1 MRIFTFILYAF
12 LAYAFAFGAAAQ
24 PANFNLNRTGVLAYP
39 MELSS
44 LWGYEAGGRKYALVG
59 TTAGVSI
66 VDITVVGAPVE
77 VDTILCT
84 NSIWREIKTWGNYAY
99 VVADNTADGILII
112 DLSNLPTN
120 VSYEFVYPQTM
131 VGGVPEILDKGHTLI
146 FDENGVLYVSGS
158 NINAGAVVMFDVSNP
173 VLPQYLGTT
182 APVYA
187 HDCYARGDTL
197 WTADISAGMFSV
209 YDISNKAAPVL
220 LATQTTPN
228 NFTHN
233 LWISDDG
240 QTLFTTDERGDA
252 YVAAYDVSD
261 LSNIR
266 EVDRFRSRG
275 VVNTGTIPHNVH
287 VLNDFLITAYYTDGV
302 LVMDG
307 SRPSNII
314 EVGRYDTYLQP
325 RFGFFGVWGVYPYFS
340 DGTIIASDMQT
351 GLHIF
356 APNYVRACWLEG
368 NIVEQG
374 SLNPIFGAS
383 LRLIGSNANTQSDLS
398 GNYATGLAQAGTYNV
413 EVLKQGYI
421 PQTVQATLQNGQL
434 TILDFVLVPA
444 NVFGYSGTVLETG
457 SNTPIAGAKVEV
469 RSQNGLYDLQATT
482 DINGNFS
489 FPTFYTD
496 NYNIIAGHWGHETR
510 QTPLQSISPASSPL
524 TILLDKGY
532 KDEFVLDLGWSIVNT
547 ASAGLWER
555 AIPRSP
561 AIYNNNGQ
569 QGTPGADLP
578 NDIGSYCYVT
588 GNNES
593 GQLGSADVDNG
604 STILASPFMDLL
616 TYDDPYLYFHYWYV
630 NESNIVD
637 DTLSITMTNGSDS
650 VRVAYFTGANRVWSA
665 QQQLR
670 IADYLPISNNMRMYF
685 TASDEG
691 APTVVE
697 AGIDLVGI
705 AEAVNIIAVENLAN
719 TAAEQKMRAYPNPFG
734 HTFTLETAAD
744 VRQINVYNALGQS
757 VEQIFINN
765 NGNTMTEVGA
775 NWAKGGLYLVCPDKG
790 ACLKVIKQ

>member
-1 MRIFTFILYAF
+1 MKVFTFILYAVF
-12 LAYAFAFGAAAQ
+12 GYLLAFGAYAQ

-59 TTAGVSI
+59 TTAGVSV
-66 VDITVVGAPVE
+66 VDITVDGAPVE

-112 DLSNLPTN
+112 NLSNLPN
-120 VSYEFVYPQTM
+120 SVSHQFVYPQTL
-131 VGGVPEILDKGHTLI
+131 VGGVVDTLDKGHTLI

-158 NINAGAVVMFDVSNP
+158 NINGGAVVMFDVSNP
-173 VLPQYLGTT
+173 TAPQYLGTT
-182 APVYA
+182 PPVYA

-220 LATQTTPN
+220 LATQTTPS

-233 LWISDDG
+233 LWLSDDG
-240 QTLFTTDERGDA
+240 QTLFTTDERADA
-252 YVAAYDVSD
+252 WVAAYDVSD
-261 LSNIR
+261 LSNIT
-266 EVDRFRSRG
+266 EIDRFRSRG
-275 VVNTGTIPHNVH
+275 AVNTGTIPHNVH

-307 SRPSNII
+307 SRPSNIV
-314 EVGRYDTYLQP
+314 EVGRYDTYSPQ

-340 DGTIIASDMQT
+340 DGTVIASDMQT

-356 APNYVRACWLEG
+356 SPTYVRACWLEG

-374 SLNPIFGAS
+374 TLNPIFGAS
-383 LRLIGSNANTQSDLS
+383 LRIVGSAANTQSDAS
-398 GNYATGLAQAGTYNV
+398 GDYATGLAQAGVYNV

-434 TILDFVLVPA
+434 TILNFVLVPA
-444 NVFGYSGTVLETG
+444 NAFGYSGTVRETG
-457 SNTPIAGAKVEV
+457 TNNPIAGAKVSI
-469 RSQNGLYDLQATT
+469 RSQNGLYDLQATS
-482 DINGNFS
+482 DNNGNFS
-489 FPTFYTD
+489 FATFYTD
-496 NYNIIAGHWGHETR
+496 NYEIIAGHWGHETR
-510 QTPLQSISPASSPL
+510 QIQGQTISPLSNPL
-524 TILLDKGY
+524 NILLDKGY
-532 KDEFVLDLGWSIVNT
+532 KDEFVLDLGWFAVHT

-561 AIYNNNGQ
+561 AIYNSNNQ
-569 QGTPGADLP
+569 QATAGADLP
-578 NDIGSYCYVT
+578 NDIGDYCFVT
-588 GNNES
+588 GNNET
-593 GQLGSADVDNG
+593 GQLGQADVDNG
-604 STILASPFMDLL
+604 KTILISPEMDLL
-616 TYDDPYLYFHYWYV
+616 AYNDPYLYFHYWYV
-630 NESNIVD
+630 NESGIID
-637 DTLSITMTNGSDS
+637 DTLSVSISNGSDS
-650 VRVAYFTGANRVWSA
+650 VRVAYYTGANRAWSA
-665 QQQLR
+665 QQNIR
-670 IADYLPISNNMRMYF
+670 IADYLPVSNTMRVYF

-691 APTVVE
+691 APNIVE

-705 AEAVNIIAVENLAN
+705 AEGATIIAVENNSLT
-719 TAAEQKMRAYPNPFG
+719 TADAHLRAYPNPFG
-734 HTFTLETAAD
+734 HTLQLETAAD

-757 VEQIFINN
+757 VEQIFIHNN
-765 NGNTMTEVGA
+765 HSTTTEVGA

-790 ACLKVIKQ
+790 VCLKVIKQ